1 MCGANEQIGETTMEQ
16 PTVAFSAIFI
26 ESNGGYVGFIEELPG
41 INSYGRSVDEA
52 RTLLAELT
60 QVVFDEERRA
70 SEELLAGKEVLREQ
84 LLLTLARGS

>member
-1 MCGANEQIGETTMEQ
+1 MEQ

-84 LLLTLARGS
+84 LLLTLARES